1 MCIDQWTTIRITYNT
16 SCTAWLGGLFPG
28 TWMRYSKQKVLGNQ
42 DNQLS
47 VPKQCKLSLIKY
59 RTKPDVSKSSISPSA
74 LKLNF
79 SVMLLLVFLAL
90 LSMLETN
97 ARAAEDVTCSDIGNT
112 VMSENEMVLSH
123 GDRKEK
129 VPLDIDARVWTV
141 TPGVTVL
148 SSDT

>member
-1 MCIDQWTTIRITYNT
+1 MCNDHRNTIRITNDT
-16 SCTAWLGGLFPG
+16 SCTAWLGGC
-28 TWMRYSKQKVLGNQ
+28 YQVLECDTLN
-42 DNQLS
+42 
-47 VPKQCKLSLIKY
+47 K
-59 RTKPDVSKSSISPSA
+59 KSSVTKITNYLFQSSVNCHLTSTEWNMESSICPNT

-79 SVMLLLVFLAL
+79 SKMLRLVFLAL

-123 GDRKEK
+123 GDREEK
-129 VPLDIDARVWTV
+129 VPLDLDARVWTV

-148 SSDT
+148 SSDR